1 MENWE
6 ELQKLKKA
14 LQLKQYELR
23 NFLEYARQIIRIFD
37 EERLFKVFLST
48 AMGQSGITRCILK
61 VSSKNGI
68 FVFSRGIKIPA
79 ELEKAI
85 KEERKDLGELL
96 ERFGCGKILSL
107 TVVSEMTE
115 MMFKEKGVEHFL
127 SLKGS
132 FIAVPK
138 EEEEKLSPEN
148 IEYIKSLYQITLLA
162 YDNIL
167 FHRETVERNRL
178 ERELEIARE
187 IQQNLLPKEIKIEGF
202 KALGKSIPSRYVG
215 GDYYDFFTLN
225 NGYLVAIGDVAGK
238 GIPAAL
244 LMASIQSSLRAIVNF
259 QPSDVAAVIKELNNI
274 TIKNTEGQSFITF
287 FIALVNPVSGQI
299 QYCNAGH
306 NPPLLVSKDGVKEL
320 TEGGL
325 VLGIMD
331 TAYSSGSEVMRRGDL
346 LFMYTDGLSE
356 ATYNGEELGKE
367 KLKQII
373 LNLRDR
379 DPEEIDR
386 YLTEYLRKYYVNDD
400 LTYFILKRL
409 I

>member
-1 MENWE
+1 VENWE

-68 FVFSRGIKIPA
+68 FVFSRGIKVPA

-85 KEERKDLGELL
+85 KEERKVLGELL

-138 EEEEKLSPEN
+138 EEEKKLSPEN